1 MTQSVRALGPGR
13 WRGLGCALLVVA
25 WSLVGCSEVA
35 PDRHQQV
42 DQLTNQIRSMP
53 GVRGATSE
61 LTDDIPKGYVHFWLS
76 VEVAEDVTPD
86 QVAAITTRYLD
97 ELRSVDY
104 SAYQTELDVHRGQDL
119 FAVDSGRLPVDNA
132 DEIVSQGRD
141 WATLVHEFPSAAVKL
156 RAAITRAGAVPAVEA
171 DRGHPALGAIEF
183 PDPADYTA
191 VTAAVTSLGARFP
204 QLASGV
210 WTIDASKTH
219 PAVVTSFQRLPSPAE
234 LAVWS
239 ALNADQAIPH
249 VDALTINA
257 PQTPPVWISEQTISH
272 DPAVALQLATAQ
284 LPIVATLPRPVLYT
298 ATDQLQGRRDFN
310 VRTTGPVAVTIGGC
324 TVRTY
329 RPDPDEQRLIDGY
342 ENCRR

>member
-1 MTQSVRALGPGR
+1 MTPSARAIGPGR

-25 WSLVGCSEVA
+25 LSLVGCSEVA

-42 DQLTNQIRSMP
+42 DQLTDQIRSMP
-53 GVRGATSE
+53 GVRGASSE

-76 VEVAEDVTPD
+76 VEVAEDVTRD

-104 SAYQTELDVHRGQDL
+104 SAYQTELDVHLGRNL
-119 FAVDSGRLPVDNA
+119 FAVDSGRLPVDNPPQ
-132 DEIVSQGRD
+132 IISQGRD
-141 WATLVHEFPSAAVKL
+141 WVALRHEFPSATVKL
-156 RAAITRAGAVPAVEA
+156 RAAITRAGSVPVVEA

-191 VTAAVTSLGARFP
+191 VTAAVTTLGARYP

-210 WTIDASKTH
+210 WTLDASKTH
-219 PAVVTSFQRLPSPAE
+219 PAEVTSFQRLPSPAE

-239 ALNADQAIPH
+239 SLNADQAIPH
-249 VDALTINA
+249 VDALITNA
-257 PQTPPVWISEQTISH
+257 PQTPPVWISEQTISQ
-272 DPAVALQLATAQ
+272 DPAVALELATAH
-284 LPIVATLPRPVLYT
+284 LPIVSTLPRPVLYT
-298 ATDQLQGRRDFN
+298 ASDQLQGRRNFN

-329 RPDPDEQRLIDGY
+329 RPDPNEQRFIDAY